1 MPSIPPAL
9 RAPSRRGVAVS
20 SALLLLLGAAVGGGA
35 GADPTDADAALKQY
49 EKLSEQASG
58 TNEAAKGAQEDV
70 EKATAAKRAADS
82 TLVAAKREVAAV
94 QARRD
99 SLQPTV
105 DSIVRAN
112 YKGARTN
119 RTFALLVSDS
129 PQTMLDQMST
139 LDFINRDV
147 LNTIDGFKKAKAA
160 AVSAEQRAADASKSA
175 DTAKTDAER
184 KRDDLN
190 KKKAQLASE
199 IARIKALYDRLTGAQ
214 RGALIGP
221 NVPVDPGKLPPGGAS
236 EAVAVRAALTRV
248 GMPYAWGG
256 SGPGQFDCSGLMLW
270 AYKQAGKSL
279 PRTSQAQL
287 AGGQPVSRSSLQP
300 GDIIVYYPG
309 ATHVGMYIGDGKV
322 VHASTFGVPVQ
333 VVPIDKAGPFNSA
346 VRF

>member
-1 MPSIPPAL
+1 MS
-9 RAPSRRGVAVS
+9 SRGIAISTV
-20 SALLLLLGAAVGGGA
+20 LLLSAGLAAAGSA
-35 GADPTDADAALKQY
+35 GADPNDPDAVLKQY
-49 EKLSEQASG
+49 EKLSEQASAA
-58 TNEAAKGAQEDV
+58 NEAAKASLEDV
-70 EKATAAKRAADS
+70 EKASATKRAADA
-82 TLVAAKREVAAV
+82 TVVAAKREVTAV

-105 DSIVRAN
+105 DAIVRAN
-112 YKGARTN
+112 YKGSRTN

-129 PQTMLDQMST
+129 PQKMLDQMST

-147 LNTIDGFKKAKAA
+147 VTTIDGFKKATAA
-160 AVSAEQRAADASKSA
+160 AAGAEQRAVTAAKSA
-175 DTAKTDAER
+175 DDAKTDAER
-184 KRDDLN
+184 KRDDLQV
-190 KKKAQLASE
+190 KKSQLATE

-221 NVPVDPGKLPPGGAS
+221 NVPVDPTKIPPGGAS

-287 AGGQPVSRSSLQP
+287 AGGQPVSRSDLKP
-300 GDIIVYYPG
+300 GDIIVYYAA

-333 VVPIDKAGPFNSA
+333 VVPVDKAGPYKSA

>member
-1 MPSIPPAL
+1 MPSIPPVL
-9 RAPSRRGVAVS
+9 RASSQRGFAVS
-20 SALLLLLGAAVGGGA
+20 AALLVLAGAAVGGSA
-35 GADPTDADAALKQY
+35 GADPNDADAALKQY

-70 EKATAAKRAADS
+70 EKATAAKRAADA
-82 TLVAAKREVAAV
+82 TVTAAQREVAAV

-99 SLQPTV
+99 ALQPQV
-105 DSIVRAN
+105 DAIVRAN

-129 PQTMLDQMST
+129 PQKMLDQMST
-139 LDFINRDV
+139 LDFLNRDV
-147 LNTIDGFKKAKAA
+147 VSTIDGFKKAKAA
-160 AVSAEQRAADASKSA
+160 AVSAEQRATEAAKSA

-190 KKKAQLASE
+190 KKKAQLAAE

-214 RGALIGP
+214 RGALVGP
-221 NVPVDPGKLPPGGAS
+221 NVPVDPTKVPPGSSS

-287 AGGQPVSRSSLQP
+287 SGGQPVSRSNLQP

-333 VVPIDKAGPFNSA
+333 VTSIDGAGPYNSA